1 MKLIQNIII
10 LVLFLTTIDL
20 SAQKD
25 TVIDNTVFSIHVVQ
39 PRETLY
45 AISRNYNTELN
56 TIVVNNPFVIQGL
69 NIGQKLLIPKRKKSV
84 TLTNKK
90 EFNLVKEKTKYK
102 EIPQLEMEQLP
113 DSISSLAFILP
124 FYLNLNDTLRSKNP
138 DKNVIYPKSKTAI
151 DYFLGAKLAMDTLEL
166 LNYSFDYEVYD
177 VPNDS
182 VFHTILDSNL
192 LDLKDIVFGPLY
204 VRQFQALAEKYG
216 YKSKKQLVSPLS
228 YKALKGNYIN
238 TYQLVPVS
246 ELQMDTILK
255 DVIHNHADKHLV
267 LLGSNHEDDLV
278 SYVNDKL
285 SKSNLPYVSRVFE
298 TDEMPER
305 ELVKSFLTDGENI
318 VLVPSNKRSFVSRIL
333 PMLASMKDTSFT
345 VYGLDSWNRFDNL
358 DYHDLMFLNLHL
370 PTIFFKNESLYQSFV
385 RKFYKAYDEYP
396 SSYSWRAY
404 KQVLFFVA
412 PNKFDFFYDFIDYKQ
427 SPGLVN
433 NRFKII
439 NFSPMY
445 AQ

>member
-1 MKLIQNIII
+1 MKLIQNIV
-10 LVLFLTTIDL
+10 LLFLFLIAFDVA
-20 SAQKD
+20 AQKD
-25 TVIDNTVFSIHVVQ
+25 TVIDNTVFSIHIVQ

-69 NIGQKLLIPKRKKSV
+69 DIGQKLLIPKRNNTV

-90 EFNLVKEKTKYK
+90 EFNLVKEKKSVEK
-102 EIPQLEMEQLP
+102 VFSLEVESSY
-113 DSISSLAFILP
+113 DSISNLAFILP
-124 FYLNLNDTLRSKNP
+124 FYLVLNDTLRSKNP
-138 DKNVIYPKSKTAI
+138 KKNVIYPKSKTAI

-166 LNYSFDYEVYD
+166 LDYSFDYEVYD

-182 VFHTILDSNL
+182 VFNSILDSNL
-192 LDLKDIVFGPLY
+192 LDLMDIVFGPLY
-204 VRQFQALAEKYG
+204 VRQFQSLAEKYG
-216 YKSKKQLVSPLS
+216 YNSKKQLVSPLS
-228 YKALKGNYIN
+228 YKAIQGNYIN

-255 DVIHNHADKHLV
+255 HVIHNHANKHLV
-267 LLGSNHEDDLV
+267 LLGSSHEGDLV
-278 SYVNDKL
+278 NYVDDKL
-285 SKSNLPYVSRVFE
+285 SKSNLVYVSKVFE

-358 DYHDLMFLNLHL
+358 DYDDLIFLNLHL
-370 PTIFFKNESLYQSFV
+370 PTIFYKDEITYKSFV
-385 RKFYKAYDEYP
+385 RQYYKVYDEYP

-404 KQVLFFVA
+404 KQVLSFVA
-412 PNKFDFFYDFIDYKQ
+412 PNKFDFFYDFIEYNQ

-439 NFSPMY
+439 NFSPNS
-445 AQ
+445 AE